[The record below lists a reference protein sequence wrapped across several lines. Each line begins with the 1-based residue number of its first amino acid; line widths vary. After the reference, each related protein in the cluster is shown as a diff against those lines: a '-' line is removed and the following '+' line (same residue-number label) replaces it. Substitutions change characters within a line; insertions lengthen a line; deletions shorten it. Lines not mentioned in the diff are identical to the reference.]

1 LSAKTAHGLILTN
14 YIEGKSFIW
23 IVILNTTLN
32 IFSIE
37 NGGLHADQSAYKDFD
52 FCQDEHFF
60 QLIDKFELDLKK
72 AEQYLQ
78 ICFTGGKG
86 NNFE

>member
-1 LSAKTAHGLILTN
+1 MDSNFK
-14 YIEGKSFIW
+14 YDFKY
-23 IVILNTTLN
+23 
-32 IFSIE
+32 FSIE